1 MFPILLMSI
10 MPALFGGTPDASP
23 SNLVA
28 QLGSARYAERESAA
42 KKLLELGPDA
52 LNALRDARESKD
64 AEVRTRANAL
74 LDKIESSLVIRPT
87 MVRLDFDDQPIQE
100 VVKTLADRGGLP
112 LQLANEYH
120 PMWKGV
126 KLTLKDDRPVPFW
139 DALDRLRK
147 AGELSFNTNISIQNG
162 LGPARTGV
170 QLFKA
175 NVQGGFPQPICNSG
189 PFRVSFGGADHN
201 RSINFDNQ
209 QNQAQNQLMPQAM
222 MPRRVIGGRV
232 VEQGNG
238 DPNSH
243 RALVTDNFS
252 FRIQVLAEPRL
263 IVAQNGQLK
272 LIEATDN
279 AGHSLIPPGASNGNV
294 VRHAAYYG
302 YNPGNTTLQLAG
314 QLTYPEHPGNTI
326 KTLRGSVP
334 VTVSSR
340 KLDPVVITLKDAE
353 GKTFRAG
360 ESTVIIHKANKPNPN
375 PGQQGLFID
384 LTLRTAG
391 APRQNMGN
399 NNFGFQQQQQQ
410 TVNPQTQIEL
420 LDAQGK
426 AVNWYVQS
434 SSGPPSDWRVGICIM
449 PQGGN
454 NNVQP
459 AELRFFELVRG
470 ETEAAFEFHDIP
482 LP

>member
-10 MPALFGGTPDASP
+10 MPVFFGGTPDASP
-23 SNLVA
+23 SNLVV

-42 KKLLELGPDA
+42 KKLLELGPEA
-52 LNALRDARESKD
+52 LDALRDARESKD
-64 AEVRTRANAL
+64 PEVRTRANAL

-100 VVKTLADRGGLP
+100 VVKALADRGGLP
-112 LQLANEYH
+112 LQLANEFH

-139 DALDRLRK
+139 EALDRLRK
-147 AGELSFNTNISIQNG
+147 AGELGFNTNISIQNG
-162 LGPARTGV
+162 NGPARTGV

-175 NVQGGFPQPICNSG
+175 NVEGGYPQPICNSG

-209 QNQAQNQLMPQAM
+209 NQAPNQVWPQAAM

-232 VEQGNG
+232 VEQGIGN
-238 DPNSH
+238 PNAH
-243 RALVTDNFS
+243 RSLVTDNFS
-252 FRIQVLAEPRL
+252 FRLQVLAEPRL
-263 IVAQNGQLK
+263 MVAQNGQLK
-272 LIEATDN
+272 LIEATDD
-279 AGHSLIPPGASNGNV
+279 AGNSLMPPGATNGNV

-302 YNPGNTTLQLAG
+302 YNPGNTILQLAG
-314 QLTYPEHPGNTI
+314 PLTYPEHPGKTI

-360 ESTVIIHKANKPNPN
+360 ESTVIVHKANKPNPN
-375 PGQQGLFID
+375 PGQQGLYID
-384 LTLRTAG
+384 LTLRTPN

-399 NNFGFQQQQQQ
+399 NNFGFQQN
-410 TVNPQTQIEL
+410 VNPQSQIEI

-426 AVNWYVQS
+426 AINWYVQS
-434 SSGPPSDWRVGICIM
+434 SSGPPSDWRVGICVM

-470 ETEAAFEFHDIP
+470 ETEATFEFHDIP